1 MLAIVGTVPDADV
14 PLLVGTAQLHGQRIG
29 VAGRYF
35 QVNRGTPALLAAAIV
50 TSEILGLP
58 APVAYLAGDI
68 GLGNGSRRLYAFL
81 SDNIAKENH
90 GFMVFHYLQPDVD
103 WHGRV
108 LLALRSMA
116 KKPTLIADAGYMYVA
131 KMSGQAEEYDLFT
144 PDIGELSFLAD
155 DQAPHPFYTRG
166 FVLHMENR
174 VEEMI
179 DMAYQHRNAAKCLL
193 VKGRS
198 DYIADRSGI
207 LAKIDAPNVPTL
219 EAMGGTGDTVTGIA
233 AALIAAAIPIPEAAE
248 KAARINRI
256 AGQLAMPTPASQVTA
271 VIDCIGR
278 AVTEGIKGY

>member
-1 MLAIVGTVPDADV
+1 MLAIVGTVPDGDV
-14 PLLVGTAQLHGQRIG
+14 PVLVGPAQLEGHHIS
-29 VAGRYF
+29 VAGRHF

-50 TSEILGLP
+50 TSKILGLP
-58 APVAYLAGDI
+58 SPVAYLAGDI
-68 GLGNGSRRLYAFL
+68 GLGNGSRRLYDFL
-81 SDNIAKENH
+81 TENIAKENH
-90 GFMVFHYLQPDVD
+90 DVMVFHYLQPDVD

-116 KKPTLIADAGYMYVA
+116 KKPILIADAGYMYVA

-166 FVLHMENR
+166 FILHMDNR

-179 DMAYQHRNAAKCLL
+179 SMAYQHRNAARCLL
-193 VKGRS
+193 VKGSS
-198 DYIADRSGI
+198 DYIADRRGV
-207 LAKIDAPNVPTL
+207 LAKIDSPSVPTL

-233 AALIAAAIPIPEAAE
+233 SALIAASIPIPEAAE
-248 KAARINRI
+248 KAAHINRI

-278 AVTEGIKGY
+278 AVTKVMKG